1 MSVRGKDRRR
11 RGVTLIELLIVL
23 VITAILASAIGY
35 AFTAE
40 LTMQRV
46 EEARRGDLDRSDA
59 TERRIARLLQGA
71 KLTAPVAASPVPILP
86 AGGPPIA
93 AGPTADAAQATYFAG
108 VTESGASDLG
118 CDRLTFTTTAP
129 ALPLAALDGTDDFET
144 QQGARGPVGGL
155 AEVSLSV
162 TPVGDAGGRAGLFER
177 IQRPSDADPAQGGF
191 ESLLDSRIAR
201 IGFQFWDGAEWVTEW
216 DATNPPR
223 LPQAVRVS
231 YTLRGRP
238 DSDVRVFD
246 VPIPAS
252 DVDAQTP
259 QASGSNAQTTQG
271 TGSSQ

>member
-1 MSVRGKDRRR
+1 MKVSGRGRHR
-11 RGVTLIELLIVL
+11 RGLTLVELLIVL

-46 EEARRGDLDRSDA
+46 EEARRANQDRSDA

-71 KLTAPVAASPVPILP
+71 KLTAPAPADPSAAGGLSAAS
-86 AGGPPIA
+86 
-93 AGPTADAAQATYFAG
+93 QSTYFEG
-108 VTESGASDLG
+108 VAENGANDLG

-144 QQGARGPVGGL
+144 QQGERGPVGGL

-162 TPVGDAGGRAGLFER
+162 TPVGDAGGQAGLFER
-177 IQRPSDADPAQGGF
+177 IQRPSDADPTQGGF

-201 IGFQFWDGAEWVTEW
+201 IGFQFWDGAEWVTAW
-216 DATNPPR
+216 DAANPPR

-231 YTLRGRP
+231 YTLRGLP
-238 DSDVRVFD
+238 DSSVRVFD

-252 DVDAQTP
+252 DVDAQAP
-259 QASGSNAQTTQG
+259 QGAGVRQ
-271 TGSSQ
+271 

>member
-1 MSVRGKDRRR
+1 MTALQSSRRHRGL
-11 RGVTLIELLIVL
+11 TLIELLIVL

-46 EEARRGDLDRSDA
+46 EEARRADQDRSDA

-71 KLTAPVAASPVPILP
+71 KLTGAAAPAAVPSLPV
-86 AGGPPIA
+86 AGGPPVA
-93 AGPTADAAQATYFAG
+93 AGSAAAASQTTYFEG
-108 VTESGASDLG
+108 VAENGANDLG

-162 TPVGDAGGRAGLFER
+162 TPVGDAGGQAGLFER
-177 IQRPSDADPAQGGF
+177 IQRPADADPTQGGF
-191 ESLLDSRIAR
+191 ESLLDARIAR
-201 IGFQFWDGAEWVTEW
+201 LGFQFWDGAEWVTAW

-259 QASGSNAQTTQG
+259 QAAGA
-271 TGSSQ
+271 SQ

>member
-1 MSVRGKDRRR
+1 MNSPVKRR

-40 LTMQRV
+40 LTMQRI
-46 EEARRGDLDRSDA
+46 EESRRADMDRSDA

-71 KLTAPVAASPVPILP
+71 KLLGLAVPGAVPIPTAAGASPATATAVAA
-86 AGGPPIA
+86 AGQ
-93 AGPTADAAQATYFAG
+93 TTYFEG
-108 VTESGASDLG
+108 LTEGGASDLG
-118 CDRLTFTTTAP
+118 SDRLTFTTTAP

-162 TPVGDAGGRAGLFER
+162 TAVGDPGGRVGLFER
-177 IQRPSDADPAQGGF
+177 IQRPSDADPTQGGT
-191 ESLLDSRIAR
+191 ESLIDARIAR
-201 IGFQFWDGAEWVTEW
+201 VGFQFWDGAQWDTSW
-216 DATNPPR
+216 DAGTPPR

-231 YTLRGRP
+231 YTLRGHL

-252 DVDAQTP
+252 DVDAQAP
-259 QASGSNAQTTQG
+259 QATSADAASPQG
-271 TGSSQ
+271 AGAGQ

>member
-1 MSVRGKDRRR
+1 MTALKKRR

-46 EEARRGDLDRSDA
+46 EESRRADLDRSDA

-71 KLTAPVAASPVPILP
+71 KLSGVVIPGAVPIP
-86 AGGPPIA
+86 PAAGGPSA
-93 AGPTADAAQATYFAG
+93 AISPSASAGQTTYFEG
-108 VTESGASDLG
+108 VTEGGANDLG
-118 CDRLTFTTTAP
+118 SDRLVFTTTAP
-129 ALPLAALDGTDDFET
+129 ALPLASLDGTDDFET

-162 TPVGDAGGRAGLFER
+162 TAVGDPGGRVGLFER
-177 IQRPSDADPAQGGF
+177 IQRPSDADPTQGGF
-191 ESLLDSRIAR
+191 ESLVDSRIAR
-201 IGFQFWDGAEWVTEW
+201 IGFQFWDGTQWVSTW
-216 DATNPPR
+216 DATSPPR

-246 VPIPAS
+246 VPIFAS

-259 QASGSNAQTTQG
+259 QNAG
-271 TGSSQ
+271 VSQ

>member
-1 MSVRGKDRRR
+1 MNPPGRC

-46 EEARRGDLDRSDA
+46 EEARRADLERSDA

-71 KLTAPVAASPVPILP
+71 KLLGVAVPGAVPIPTAAGASPVT
-86 AGGPPIA
+86 
-93 AGPTADAAQATYFAG
+93 AGPTAAAGQTTYFEG
-108 VTESGASDLG
+108 LTEGGASDLG
-118 CDRLTFTTTAP
+118 SDRLTFTTTAP
-129 ALPLAALDGTDDFET
+129 ALPLASLDGTDDFET

-162 TPVGDAGGRAGLFER
+162 TAVGDPGGRVGLFER
-177 IQRPSDADPAQGGF
+177 IQRPSDADPTQGGS
-191 ESLLDSRIAR
+191 ESLIDARIVR
-201 IGFQFWDGAEWVTEW
+201 IGFQFWDGTQWDTSW
-216 DATNPPR
+216 DAGTPPR

-231 YTLRGRP
+231 YTLRGHL

-252 DVDAQTP
+252 DVDAQAP
-259 QASGSNAQTTQG
+259 QAVSSDAASPQG
-271 TGSSQ
+271 TGISQ

>member
-1 MSVRGKDRRR
+1 MNSPQGRR

-23 VITAILASAIGY
+23 VITAILAAAIGY

-40 LTMQRV
+40 MTMQRV
-46 EEARRGDLDRSDA
+46 EESRRTDMDRSDA

-71 KLTAPVAASPVPILP
+71 KLFGLVVPGAVPIP
-86 AGGPPIA
+86 PAAGGPPVTASPTAA
-93 AGPTADAAQATYFAG
+93 AGQTTYFEG
-108 VTESGASDLG
+108 LTEGGASDLG
-118 CDRLTFTTTAP
+118 SDRLTFTTTAP
-129 ALPLAALDGTDDFET
+129 ALPLASLDGTDDYET

-162 TPVGDAGGRAGLFER
+162 TAVGDPGGRVGLFAR
-177 IQRPSDADPAQGGF
+177 IQRPSDADPTQGGV
-191 ESLLDSRIAR
+191 ESLIDARIAR
-201 IGFQFWDGAEWVTEW
+201 IGFQFWDGTQWDTSW
-216 DATNPPR
+216 DAATPPR

-231 YTLRGRP
+231 YTLRGQP

-259 QASGSNAQTTQG
+259 QAGSADVQAASGAG
-271 TGSSQ
+271 GSP

>member
-1 MSVRGKDRRR
+1 MRLRRSER
-11 RGVTLIELLIVL
+11 PRQGVTLIELLIVL

-46 EEARRGDLDRSDA
+46 EEARRADQYRSDA

-71 KLTAPVAASPVPILP
+71 KLAAPAP
-86 AGGPPIA
+86 AEPSIGGPPA
-93 AGPTADAAQATYFAG
+93 AAAQATYFEG
-108 VTESGASDLG
+108 VAENGANDLG

-162 TPVGDAGGRAGLFER
+162 TPVGDAGGRVGLFER
-177 IQRPSDADPAQGGF
+177 IQRPSDADPTQGGF

-201 IGFQFWDGAEWVTEW
+201 IGFQFWDGAEWITAW
-216 DATNPPR
+216 DAANPPR

-231 YTLRGRP
+231 YTLRGLP

-259 QASGSNAQTTQG
+259 QGAGI
-271 TGSSQ
+271 SQ

>member
-1 MSVRGKDRRR
+1 MNVCGSGQRR
-11 RGVTLIELLIVL
+11 RGVTLVELLIVL
-23 VITAILASAIGY
+23 VITAILALALGY

-46 EEARRGDLDRSDA
+46 EEARRADQDRSDA
-59 TERRIARLLQGA
+59 TERRIGRLLQGA
-71 KLTAPVAASPVPILP
+71 KLTAPVAAGPAA
-86 AGGPPIA
+86 AGGPPVATDQI
-93 AGPTADAAQATYFAG
+93 TYFEG
-108 VTESGASDLG
+108 VAESSANDLG

-177 IQRPSDADPAQGGF
+177 IQRPADADPTQGGF
-191 ESLLDSRIAR
+191 ESVLDPRIAR

-231 YTLRGRP
+231 YTLRGQP
-238 DSDVRVFD
+238 DSEVRVFD

-259 QASGSNAQTTQG
+259 QASSGDVQTPQG
-271 TGSSQ
+271 AGIGQ

>member
-1 MSVRGKDRRR
+1 MNPPGRRR

-40 LTMQRV
+40 MTMQRV
-46 EEARRGDLDRSDA
+46 EESRRADLDRSDA

-71 KLTAPVAASPVPILP
+71 KLLGLAVPGAIP
-86 AGGPPIA
+86 IPTAGGPPVTASPTAA
-93 AGPTADAAQATYFAG
+93 AGQTTYFEG
-108 VTESGASDLG
+108 LTEGGASDLG
-118 CDRLTFTTTAP
+118 SDRLTFTTTAP

-162 TPVGDAGGRAGLFER
+162 TPVGDPGGRVGLFER
-177 IQRPSDADPAQGGF
+177 IQEPSDADPTQGGS
-191 ESLLDSRIAR
+191 ESLVDSRIAR
-201 IGFQFWDGAEWVTEW
+201 IGFQFWDGTQWDTSW
-216 DATNPPR
+216 DAATPPR

-259 QASGSNAQTTQG
+259 QA
-271 TGSSQ
+271 GSSDAAPPPGAGIGP

>member
-1 MSVRGKDRRR
+1 MRVPGGGRHR
-11 RGVTLIELLIVL
+11 RGLTLVELLIVL

-46 EEARRGDLDRSDA
+46 EETRRANQDRSDA

-71 KLTAPVAASPVPILP
+71 KLTAPAAAAHAPGLPV
-86 AGGPPIA
+86 AGGPA
-93 AGPTADAAQATYFAG
+93 ADQGAYFEG
-108 VTESGASDLG
+108 VAESGANDLG

-155 AEVSLSV
+155 AEVSLSA

-177 IQRPSDADPAQGGF
+177 IQRPSDADPTQGGF
-191 ESLLDSRIAR
+191 ESLLDARIAR
-201 IGFQFWDGAEWVTEW
+201 IGFQFWDGAEWVTAW

-231 YTLRGRP
+231 YTLRGQP

-259 QASGSNAQTTQG
+259 QAAGA
-271 TGSSQ
+271 SQ